1 MQIDSTRFGRI
12 DVDPQ
17 TVIEFPQPLAGFEG
31 SRRYK
36 LLHEDTEQPIVMW
49 LQSLDEPDVAFNLID
64 PAQLGLTYEIAL
76 SDEEAAILKM
86 QDPAAVSVLLLVGKE
101 EDRLAPKPSSPILIN
116 PTARVGL
123 QKSGIRA
130 QIVFTNL

>member
-1 MQIDSTRFGRI
+1 MQIESTRFGRI

-17 TVIEFPQPLAGFEG
+17 TIIEFPQPLAGFEG

-36 LLHEDTEQPIVMW
+36 LLHEDTENPIVMW

-76 SDEEAAILKM
+76 SDEEAATLKM
-86 QDPAAVSVLLLVGKE
+86 QDPASVSVLLLVGKE
-101 EDRLAPKPSSPILIN
+101 EEHLAPKPTSPILIN
-116 PTARVGL
+116 PSARVGL